1 MEAIRRSR
9 DILNY
14 DTIAFKAVNASAV
27 EIIEKKDGKV
37 MFTNTGTVSSD
48 GNTLNEKFT
57 DSAEASRRQERS
69 PPHE

>member
-14 DTIAFKAVNASAV
+14 DTIAFKVVNASAV

-37 MFTNTGTVSSD
+37 MFTN
-48 GNTLNEKFT
+48 
-57 DSAEASRRQERS
+57 
-69 PPHE
+69 P